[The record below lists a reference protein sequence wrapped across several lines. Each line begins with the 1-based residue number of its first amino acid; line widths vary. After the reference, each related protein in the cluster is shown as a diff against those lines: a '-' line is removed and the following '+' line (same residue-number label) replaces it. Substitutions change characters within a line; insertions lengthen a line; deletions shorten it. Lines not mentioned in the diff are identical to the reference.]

1 MLLLVGFAISKLLA
15 GNMQK
20 NMIQP
25 SEGGQ
30 LSETI
35 DLTEKPTRGD
45 NIT

>member
-1 MLLLVGFAISKLLA
+1 
-15 GNMQK
+15 MQK
-20 NMIQP
+20 NMVQP

-45 NIT
+45 NIKSTVDLVASAGYPT